1 MNHSA
6 IICYILGCSVSTLVV
21 FLMCM
26 DFVMFIVDFLI
37 IVIHYFFFVTEISW
51 LGQEWRGWRL
61 SGVPCP
67 YGSVRV
73 ASLKLYTLREE
84 IVTANTRQQWVV
96 ILSVPTRLALLA
108 AQPREEELPAIVA
121 TVKHE
126 TQ

>member
-1 MNHSA
+1 MRGPQGGHTHEPPPV
-6 IICYILGCSVSTLVV
+6 GPTLRQPG
-21 FLMCM
+21 
-26 DFVMFIVDFLI
+26 
-37 IVIHYFFFVTEISW
+37 TEISW

-126 TQ
+126 TQIVAIVAWRARQANVRAGAVT